1 MRSLSFKLLGP
12 LTVEA
17 DGEPVP
23 LGGPRQRTVLA
34 TLLLSAGT
42 PVPVDVLIETVWG
55 GAPPVTA
62 RNQIAVCINSLRRI
76 FRDAAGDDR
85 LIVTGH
91 RSYALAP
98 GQHGID
104 VHVLDQLVFRARN
117 LAGADECAEAAECFR
132 QALALWNGTALEGV
146 SGGDLDAARAWLT
159 ELWLDV
165 SEEHAGLLL
174 RLGQHRSV
182 VSQMTTVV
190 EKWPLR
196 EQARFHLMVALCR
209 SGRRARALEVYR
221 SGRRIFI
228 EEIGAEPGP
237 ALQQLHQSILRDLV
251 TAERPENGALTAAP
265 AAAPAATALPAQLP
279 ASAAAFTGRAAE
291 VAELD
296 RLIDAAKGDVP
307 LAVAAISGTSGVG
320 KTALAVYWSN
330 RVAGNYPDGQLFV
343 DMRGHDGHR
352 PPITP
357 MRALN
362 RCLRALGVPSADIPD
377 DLDGRSALYRSVL
390 DGKRVLVLLDNV
402 RSVSQIL
409 PLIPGEGLCCVV
421 ITGRDSFDRL
431 AGDYATVKLGLQ
443 PLDLEHSDRM
453 LAAVAGRAY
462 TEAHPDHTARLLE
475 LCGGLPLA
483 LRIIGSSLIAKPY
496 GSVQLVVRR
505 LEDRRRRLDVL
516 SPHEGGVRGGIW
528 NSYRELP
535 AEAARLFRLLGLLP
549 VEDFAA
555 WVGAALLD
563 VCPERAEDLLDRLVE
578 AQLLE
583 VRSGASGMP
592 PRFGLHSLLR
602 LFAWERGVA
611 EEHPEEQ
618 QAALER
624 AFRAWLT
631 LADRAH
637 EQLRGPGHVAVLR
650 AWAGQ
655 ERPHWFTAEEP
666 WSDPMAWFESERQAT
681 AELIGHWRDANHP
694 GHPWELVVRM
704 VPLFEAHSYLDAWRA
719 VADTALQ
726 VARATGDTEG
736 VAAMLSSLGTLEIY
750 QRDYPRARSRLL
762 DAKSML
768 EAGGNARTRA
778 TVLRNLA
785 LCARFYG
792 ELDEAG
798 VLCREAIEFFVRADD
813 PAGRSHATGLL
824 AQIELERG
832 ENRLGIALI
841 REAIATGQGSSSLR
855 VEAQNLYRLAET
867 LLREGEAHE
876 AEQTGH
882 EVVAISRSEA
892 DRLGE
897 AHGWRV
903 CGEAQWRQQRT
914 ERALTSLSQAFQAA
928 AEVGDVFLQARI
940 HLDLACATALRQT
953 PVEARAYVE
962 SALSRLRG
970 LSSPHWEQRAER
982 LYRFLVWI
990 KPGTP
995 VSPVDL
1001 VRLIDGSVASEG
1013 SVVPDSSA
1021 APDGR
1026 TP

>member
-1 MRSLSFKLLGP
+1 MRSLTFKLLGP

-23 LGGPRQRTVLA
+23 LGGLRQRTVLA
-34 TLLLSAGT
+34 ALLLSAGT

-76 FRDAAGDDR
+76 FRDAVGDDR

-91 RSYALAP
+91 RNYALVP
-98 GQHGID
+98 GRHGID
-104 VHVLDQLVFRARN
+104 VNVLDQLVSRARK
-117 LAGADECAEAAECFR
+117 LAGAEEHAGAAECFR
-132 QALALWNGTALEGV
+132 QALALWNGTALEGL
-146 SGGDLDAARAWLT
+146 SEGGLEAARARLT

-196 EQARFHLMVALCR
+196 EQARLHLMAALR
-209 SGRRARALEVYR
+209 GSGRRASALEVYR

-237 ALQQLHQSILRDLV
+237 ALQELHQSILRDLAA
-251 TAERPENGALTAAP
+251 AERPERGAAVSSAAP
-265 AAAPAATALPAQLP
+265 TAPPAQLP
-279 ASAAAFTGRAAE
+279 APAAAFTCRAQE

-296 RLIDAAKGDVP
+296 RLLDAAKGAVP
-307 LAVAAISGTSGVG
+307 LAVAVISGTSGVG

-330 RVAGNYPDGQLFV
+330 RVARHFPDGQLFV
-343 DMRGHDGHR
+343 DMRGHDGHE
-352 PPITP
+352 PPVTP
-357 MRALN
+357 MRALD
-362 RCLRALGVPSADIPD
+362 RCLRALGVPSVDIPE

-402 RSVSQIL
+402 RSVSQVL
-409 PLIPGEGLCCVV
+409 PLIPGGGLSCVV

-431 AGDYATVKLGLQ
+431 AGDYATMKLGLQ
-443 PLDLEHSDRM
+443 PLDFEQSHRM
-453 LAAVAGRAY
+453 LAAVAGPAY
-462 TEAHPDHTARLLE
+462 TEARADHAARLVE

-483 LRIIGSSLIAKPY
+483 LRIVGASLIAKPY
-496 GSVQLVVRR
+496 GSVELVVRR

-549 VEDFAA
+549 VEDFAS

-563 VCPERAEDLLDRLVE
+563 VCQERAEDLLERLVE
-578 AQLLE
+578 AQLLDIGP
-583 VRSGASGMP
+583 GASGMP
-592 PRFGLHSLLR
+592 PRFSLHSLLR
-602 LFAWERGVA
+602 LFAWERGMA
-611 EEHPEEQ
+611 EELPEER
-618 QAALER
+618 QAALGR

-631 LADRAH
+631 LADRGH
-637 EQLRGPGHVAVLR
+637 EQLRGPGHVAALR
-650 AWAGQ
+650 EWAGKKQ
-655 ERPHWFTAEEP
+655 PHWFTAEEP
-666 WSDPMAWFESERQAT
+666 WSDPMTWFESERQAM
-681 AELIGHWRDANHP
+681 ADLIGQWRDTDHQ

-704 VPLFEAHSYLDAWRA
+704 VPLFETHGHLDAWRA

-726 VARATGDTEG
+726 VARASGDTDG
-736 VAAMLSSLGTLEIY
+736 AGAMLSSLGTLEIY
-750 QRDYPRARSRLL
+750 QRNYPRARSLL
-762 DAKSML
+762 LEAKSTL
-768 EAGGNARTRA
+768 EPGGNARTRA

-785 LCARFYG
+785 LCARFSG
-792 ELDEAG
+792 ELDEARL
-798 VLCREAIEFFVRADD
+798 LCRQAIDCFEQADD
-813 PAGRSHATGLL
+813 RTGRSHATGLL

-832 ENRLGIALI
+832 ENTLGISLI

-855 VEAQNLYRLAET
+855 VEAQNIYRLAEA
-867 LLREGEAHE
+867 LLREGEAQE

-882 EVVAISRSEA
+882 DVVVLSRAEA

-897 AHGWRV
+897 AHGLRV

-914 ERALTSLSQAFQAA
+914 EQARASLDQALQAA
-928 AEVGDVFLQARI
+928 VEVGDTFLQARV
-940 HLDLACATALRQT
+940 HLDLACATALRQD
-953 PVEARAYVE
+953 PVQARAYAE
-962 SALSRLRG
+962 FALSRLRG
-970 LSSPHWEQRAER
+970 LSSPHWEQRAEG
-982 LYRFLVWI
+982 LYRFLAWI
-990 KPGTP
+990 KPDTP
-995 VSPVDL
+995 VSPVEL
-1001 VRLIDGSVASEG
+1001 VRLLDGS
-1013 SVVPDSSA
+1013 
-1021 APDGR
+1021 APPGDR
-1026 TP
+1026 TA